1 MMSPTGSAQSQA
13 VAFHRQAVERLKK
26 EIAGVDRNSSRRYI
40 RDFQEAYG
48 AYQDLSSHDDL
59 IHACSRADLIFFGD
73 YHALPASQ
81 SLAAKLLGQI
91 ASRSKKVFLA
101 MEMIFGRYQQIL
113 DRWLAGEM
121 DEEEFLHRIRYRQ
134 EWGYDWNGFR
144 QIFEVA
150 RMNGIPVIGIDC
162 EPRNGFRFIRRRDN
176 YAAEKIVDIKI
187 HHPDAK
193 VFVVIGESHLAPSHL
208 PARVKKALGRA
219 AKRTRSVVVLQNLE
233 EIYWQLAETGKEQQE
248 VVSLGEDRFCVFN
261 TSPLEKYES
270 YRQTIEKWRE
280 DDEGD
285 YIDLTPTTYRMIDTL
300 LRFLRIDKYT
310 TCVQDGG
317 SSCIEYLVDQYP
329 EVYSW
334 EDAPI
339 FRKMLQRAGISK
351 RESQGILKHVQQHGS
366 YYIPRINAI
375 LIGQFNLV
383 HGGEETAHFVNLC
396 LKGEILEHTVPRRRR
411 HDLFYVSVLEE
422 ALGFFGSKLF
432 VPSRNHFFE
441 TDIYKY
447 YRKNPDAIR
456 KNTPYTPEDL
466 NAIIHFVL
474 LHKKFEVKY
483 QDYDDVPD
491 ELIEGVHS
499 RGQRFRILTH
509 ELGYYLGQQLYDGFQ
524 KGIVRRDEISRL
536 FRQQFI
542 ESGSALGTYLDL
554 TEKLKPVRQ

>member
-1 MMSPTGSAQSQA
+1 MMSPTGSAPSQA

-26 EIAGVDRNSSRRYI
+26 EIAGVDRNSNRRYI
-40 RDFQEAYG
+40 RDFREAYG

-193 VFVVIGESHLAPSHL
+193 VCVVIGESHLAPSHL

-233 EIYWQLAETGKEQQE
+233 EIYWQLAENGKEQEE

-261 TSPLEKYES
+261 TSPLAKYES

-280 DDEGD
+280 DDDGD

-317 SSCIEYLVDQYP
+317 SSCTEFLVD
-329 EVYSW
+329 
-334 EDAPI
+334 
-339 FRKMLQRAGISK
+339 
-351 RESQGILKHVQQHGS
+351 
-366 YYIPRINAI
+366 
-375 LIGQFNLV
+375 
-383 HGGEETAHFVNLC
+383 
-396 LKGEILEHTVPRRRR
+396 
-411 HDLFYVSVLEE
+411 
-422 ALGFFGSKLF
+422 
-432 VPSRNHFFE
+432 
-441 TDIYKY
+441 
-447 YRKNPDAIR
+447 
-456 KNTPYTPEDL
+456 
-466 NAIIHFVL
+466 
-474 LHKKFEVKY
+474 
-483 QDYDDVPD
+483 
-491 ELIEGVHS
+491 
-499 RGQRFRILTH
+499 
-509 ELGYYLGQQLYDGFQ
+509 
-524 KGIVRRDEISRL
+524 
-536 FRQQFI
+536 
-542 ESGSALGTYLDL
+542 
-554 TEKLKPVRQ
+554 

>member
-1 MMSPTGSAQSQA
+1 
-13 VAFHRQAVERLKK
+13 
-26 EIAGVDRNSSRRYI
+26 
-40 RDFQEAYG
+40 
-48 AYQDLSSHDDL
+48 
-59 IHACSRADLIFFGD
+59 
-73 YHALPASQ
+73 
-81 SLAAKLLGQI
+81 
-91 ASRSKKVFLA
+91 
-101 MEMIFGRYQQIL
+101 
-113 DRWLAGEM
+113 M

-193 VFVVIGESHLAPSHL
+193 IFVVIGESHLAPSHL
-208 PARVKKALGRA
+208 PARVKKAMGRA

-233 EIYWQLAETGKEQQE
+233 EIYWQLAENGKEQEE

-261 TSPLEKYES
+261 TSPLAKYES

-280 DDEGD
+280 DDDGD

-366 YYIPRINAI
+366 YYSPRINAI

-396 LKGEILEHTVPRRRR
+396 L
-411 HDLFYVSVLEE
+411 
-422 ALGFFGSKLF
+422 
-432 VPSRNHFFE
+432 
-441 TDIYKY
+441 
-447 YRKNPDAIR
+447 
-456 KNTPYTPEDL
+456 
-466 NAIIHFVL
+466 
-474 LHKKFEVKY
+474 
-483 QDYDDVPD
+483 
-491 ELIEGVHS
+491 
-499 RGQRFRILTH
+499 
-509 ELGYYLGQQLYDGFQ
+509 
-524 KGIVRRDEISRL
+524 
-536 FRQQFI
+536 
-542 ESGSALGTYLDL
+542 
-554 TEKLKPVRQ
+554 